1 MNMKPI
7 LILVLACGM
16 TTAAFGQD
24 DYNTNLTMNIQ
35 IPDYTPSGLAQG
47 IDISGLSGTISSV
60 TLSVDIAG
68 GYNGD
73 LYAYLAG
80 PNGGFAVLLNRVG
93 ISTASPNG
101 YSDTGFDVTFSDT
114 AASSINNYQS
124 GGYTLNSDGQLPGT
138 YQPSGENIDPQ
149 SAPSAFASA
158 PQTAMLASFNGMDP
172 NGEWVLFI
180 SDLSPGGVSTLQG
193 VNLSIVT
200 TVPEPQTWWMVGAGL
215 AMFGL
220 LHRRQRNW

>member
-16 TTAAFGQD
+16 TTAVFGQD

-93 ISTASPNG
+93 ISTANG
-101 YSDTGFDVTFSDT
+101 YSDTGFDVTFSDA

-124 GGYTLNSDGQLPGT
+124 GGDTLNSDGQATGT
-138 YQPSGENIDPQ
+138 YQP
-149 SAPSAFASA
+149 
-158 PQTAMLASFNGMDP
+158 
-172 NGEWVLFI
+172 
-180 SDLSPGGVSTLQG
+180 
-193 VNLSIVT
+193 
-200 TVPEPQTWWMVGAGL
+200 
-215 AMFGL
+215 
-220 LHRRQRNW
+220 

>member
-7 LILVLACGM
+7 LILALACGM
-16 TTAAFGQD
+16 TTAVFGQD

-114 AASSINNYQS
+114 AATSINNYQS
-124 GGYTLNSDGQLPGT
+124 SGYTLNSDGQLTGT
-138 YQPSGENIDPQ
+138 YQPSGQNIDPQ
-149 SAPSAFASA
+149 SAPSAFSSAS
-158 PQTAMLASFNGMDP
+158 QTAMLASFNGMDP

-200 TVPEPQTWWMVGAGL
+200 TVPEPQTWWMVAAGL